1 MWLSLNYDMLKRW
14 KPILFTTLGV
24 VVLYQAIVYLH
35 PLNLD
40 WVGSDAFSMANTLR
54 FIFIDQF
61 LIECV
66 TVAIVF
72 QLIRLYGT
80 KLKLTDLQLSIKGI
94 VLYELKFL
102 PILLVSFFV
111 FAPFSLTLRFL
122 LNHFPDLD
130 WAIYFDEYFYSVELY
145 FVYLTPVLLAGYIII
160 NANLISQYNQQLGET
175 KLDLHKAK
183 KSNVK
188 NRVWASDEFG
198 ELFLET
204 EKIQWII
211 REERKTFAF
220 TEADKYR
227 LKENITELEEK
238 LDADAFIRINRS
250 TIVNLG
256 FVLNYSF
263 WENDKYILRMKANDH
278 EFVMSRDRLN
288 KIKDRLLPEEPVSS

>member
-14 KPILFTTLGV
+14 KPILITTFGV

-66 TVAIVF
+66 TVTIIF

-102 PILLVSFFV
+102 PILLVAFFV

-122 LNHFPDLD
+122 LNHLPDLD
-130 WAIYFDEYFYSVELY
+130 WAIYYDEYVYSVELY
-145 FVYLTPVLLAGYIII
+145 FVYLTPVLLAGYMII
-160 NANLISQYNQQLGET
+160 NANLIYQYNQQLGET

-183 KSNVK
+183 KINVK
-188 NRVWASDEFG
+188 NRLWASDEFG

-211 REERKTFAF
+211 REDRKTFAF

-238 LDADAFIRINRS
+238 LDVDAFIRINRS

-256 FVLNYSF
+256 CVLNYSF

-278 EFVMSRDRLN
+278 EFVMSRDRF
-288 KIKDRLLPEEPVSS
+288 E